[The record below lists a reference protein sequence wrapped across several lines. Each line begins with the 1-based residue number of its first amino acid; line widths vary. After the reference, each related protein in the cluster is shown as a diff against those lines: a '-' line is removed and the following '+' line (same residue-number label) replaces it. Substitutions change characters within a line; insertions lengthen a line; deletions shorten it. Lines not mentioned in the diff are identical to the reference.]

1 MLRAIAKRIVIW
13 AGHLRRAARLGV
25 RGVVSDGAGRVLLV
39 RHTYL
44 PGWYLPGGG
53 VDAGETAAE
62 AFARE
67 VAEETGVRLAG
78 PPRLIGL
85 HLNLRAGRRDHVA
98 FFVGEA
104 EPGARLAGPSR
115 EIAALGFFALDV
127 LPEGVTPATRRRLD
141 EVFGAAVASR
151 EW

>member
-1 MLRAIAKRIVIW
+1 MLRAIAKEIVIW
-13 AGHLRRAARLGV
+13 IGRFRRTARLGV
-25 RGVVSDGAGRVLLV
+25 RGVVGDGAGRVLLV

-67 VAEETGVRLAG
+67 VEEETGVRLAA
-78 PPRLIGL
+78 PPRLVGL

-98 FFVGEA
+98 FFVAEA
-104 EPGARLAGPSR
+104 EAGARLAGPSR
-115 EIAALGFFALDV
+115 EIAELGFFALDA

-141 EVFGAAVASR
+141 EVFAGAAAGR